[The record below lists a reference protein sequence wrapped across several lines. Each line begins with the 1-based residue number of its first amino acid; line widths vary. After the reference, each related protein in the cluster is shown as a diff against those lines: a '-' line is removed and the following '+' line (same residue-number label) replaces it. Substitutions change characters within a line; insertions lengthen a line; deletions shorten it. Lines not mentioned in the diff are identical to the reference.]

1 MYERGFKT
9 WCEKYSATVRSDLGL
24 RDTAPLDPFAL
35 AKKLGIKV
43 WSPEDVPGLDQAHLD
58 VLLRNDGKTRSCWSA
73 VTIMVGNRTLAIL
86 NTSHS
91 PGRQANDLTHEL
103 SHFIRG
109 HRAHEVDLSADGL
122 MLLDGY
128 DKLQEMEAD
137 WLSGTLLLPRPAL
150 ASIARRQLAQ
160 DVAASEYGVSTQLLT
175 YRMATTGVGR
185 QYGTLRNSAAAKATQ
200 V

>member
-9 WCEKYSATVRSDLGL
+9 WCEKYSATVRTDLGL
-24 RDTAPLDPFAL
+24 LDTSPLDPFAL

-43 WSPEDVPGLDQAHLD
+43 WSPSDVPGLDKTHLD
-58 VLLRNDGKTRSCWSA
+58 VLLRSDGKTRSCWSA
-73 VTIMVGNRTLAIL
+73 VTVMVGKKTLVIL

-91 PGRQANDLTHEL
+91 RGRQANDLTHEL

-109 HRAHEVDLSADGL
+109 HQAHEADVSEDGL

-128 DKLQEMEAD
+128 DKAQELEAD
-137 WLSGTLLLPRPAL
+137 WLSGTLLLPRSAL
-150 ASIARRQLAQ
+150 TSIARRKLAKE
-160 DVAASEYGVSTQLLT
+160 DAAAEYGVSTQLLT
-175 YRMATTGVGR
+175 YRMAMTGVGR
-185 QYGTLRNSAAAKATQ
+185 QFGDLRNSAASKATQ